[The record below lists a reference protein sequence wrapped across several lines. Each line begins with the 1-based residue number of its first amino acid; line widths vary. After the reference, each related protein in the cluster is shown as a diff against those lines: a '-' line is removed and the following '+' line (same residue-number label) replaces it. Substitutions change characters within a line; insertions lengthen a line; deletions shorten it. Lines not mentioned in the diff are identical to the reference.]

1 MWSVYRISNVR
12 RIIIQYTKYQ
22 TVYRFG
28 AGSCRIA
35 TAEVERG
42 KHDHVS
48 LSALASGSIAL
59 ATRRL

>member
-1 MWSVYRISNVR
+1 M
-12 RIIIQYTKYQ
+12 QYTKYQ